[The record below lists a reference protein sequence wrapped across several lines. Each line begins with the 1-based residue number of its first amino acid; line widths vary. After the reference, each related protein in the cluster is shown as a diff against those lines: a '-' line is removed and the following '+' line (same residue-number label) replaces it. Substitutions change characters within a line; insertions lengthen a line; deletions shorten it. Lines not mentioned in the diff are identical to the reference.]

1 MYKGV
6 CVCVCVGGGGGEG
19 VGVAWLIDF
28 IFSKIFPENETSSP
42 LKPVIRI
49 ENNLASTKIAETN

>member
-1 MYKGV
+1 M
-6 CVCVCVGGGGGEG
+6 GGGGGGWG
-19 VGVAWLIDF
+19 VVVARLIYF

-49 ENNLASTKIAETN
+49 ENCLASTKVAETN

>member
-1 MYKGV
+1 MYKGL
-6 CVCVCVGGGGGEG
+6 CVCVGGGWG
-19 VGVAWLIDF
+19 VVVARLIYF

-49 ENNLASTKIAETN
+49 ENNLASTKVAETN